1 MFAQL
6 SDSLTLTHALLH
18 SPPLETRPEHETRCP
33 HGAQCAGK
41 AFFNVFESG
50 RECILILTFLL
61 GSRTHTHARAIS
73 ITIMCG
79 APPGKDHMCTACN
92 WYWEKLLCI
101 SGDLCS
107 RTHTPFHLSVRPR
120 ARAQVQHIASTP
132 SITARWRRLNSSNNN
147 NNATPTERAWLIKR
161 KPKCD
166 SINWHGIVLATFLC
180 RAHAHYIN
188 NNNIVV
194 WYSGGTFML
203 G

>member
-73 ITIMCG
+73 ITIMCE
-79 APPGKDHMCTACN
+79 APPGKDHMCTECN

-120 ARAQVQHIASTP
+120 ARAS
-132 SITARWRRLNSSNNN
+132 
-147 NNATPTERAWLIKR
+147 ATYCKHTIERAWLIKR

-166 SINWHGIVLATFLC
+166 SINWYGIVLATFVC